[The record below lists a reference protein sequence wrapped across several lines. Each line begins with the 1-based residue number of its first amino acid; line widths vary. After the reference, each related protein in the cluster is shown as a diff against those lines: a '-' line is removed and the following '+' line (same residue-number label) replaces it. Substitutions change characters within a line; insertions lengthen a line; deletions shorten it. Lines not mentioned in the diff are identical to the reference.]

1 MIIFLYFVSLFIC
14 VFGFFSNRDIPFFKF
29 ILFFIIS
36 YMMGRGAETPDTL
49 NYFYRYLESPNQD
62 FFASYEPGYA
72 IIQKVGNYISLSYSE
87 FRFTVSLIS
96 LFLINSFANKF
107 SSKASYGFFLAYLSF
122 YIFIDSEQFRS
133 FFSFSVVLFG
143 LGRILFDEKKINKV
157 YFILSILLASTIH
170 ISSLAFLPLYLITFK
185 NQRSINRLVA
195 FFTVLTCMFI
205 FVGGNNLAFIK
216 SILLTVTD
224 GSDRVSQYGESRVR
238 FGFLF
243 PVSLHFLALMFL
255 YFCHCKLK
263 MKNVSLV
270 QLEGNLGDI
279 RKLFKYIVAINLV
292 SFLYF
297 PLYMFNLQ
305 FFRLGRSIML
315 IDIMFF
321 CLLASNFKSISYINK
336 LSWSAIFI
344 LCGSLF
350 YYTYIMAG
358 HVDSIIEPFFDI
370 KVVEGRVTYG

>member
-1 MIIFLYFVSLFIC
+1 
-14 VFGFFSNRDIPFFKF
+14 
-29 ILFFIIS
+29 
-36 YMMGRGAETPDTL
+36 MMGRGAETPDTL